1 MPMRQL
7 RRCDFCGGDAAGVYE
22 VLPPELDPT
31 EAEQR
36 RVVLCADCAD
46 TLETVVDPLL
56 DRLGVDTGDGGAEAD
71 PDAGGTEADPDAA
84 DPRGASAP
92 PAREPVDAG
101 RDSGERSPAPAT
113 SGDAGVDAGAGAD
126 AEPVQWGGSG
136 ADDDRGR
143 PASDP
148 LRDGVSGAEPSGD
161 DPTPTAAEPEPSGS
175 IADDGAGVGDAAEGA
190 EAADGDGA
198 DPAAGGA
205 GSDGDGSTL
214 GAEPAEFRTV
224 MRLLG
229 NREFPVERGS
239 VVELAA
245 SAYDLDE
252 AHVNRILDHAV
263 DRGVIADD
271 GGTLRRS

>member
-56 DRLGVDTGDGGAEAD
+56 DRLGVDTRDRASE
-71 PDAGGTEADPDAA
+71 
-84 DPRGASAP
+84 PRTQ
-92 PAREPVDAG
+92 EPVDVG
-101 RDSGERSPAPAT
+101 GDTRERSAAPAT
-113 SGDAGVDAGAGAD
+113 SGDTDANPGIGAD
-126 AEPVQWGGSG
+126 ADPVQWGGSG
-136 ADDDRGR
+136 ADGEGEE

-148 LRDGVSGAEPSGD
+148 LHDGVAGGEPAGDAEP
-161 DPTPTAAEPEPSGS
+161 DPSEPN
-175 IADDGAGVGDAAEGA
+175 ADDGSGSDPPAEV
-190 EAADGDGA
+190 ADGAGA
-198 DPAAGGA
+198 DPAAGDA
-205 GSDGDGSTL
+205 GSGGTGSTL
-214 GAEPAEFRTV
+214 GDEPAEFRTV

-239 VVELAA
+239 VVELAS

-263 DRGVIADD
+263 DRGVIVDD
-271 GGTLRRS
+271 GGTLRRD

>member
-7 RRCDFCGGDAAGVYE
+7 RRCDFCSGDAAGVYE

-56 DRLGVDTGDGGAEAD
+56 DRLGVDTGDAD
-71 PDAGGTEADPDAA
+71 PDATSS
-84 DPRGASAP
+84 RGASAP
-92 PAREPVDAG
+92 PTREPVDAG

-113 SGDAGVDAGAGAD
+113 SGDAGGAD

-136 ADDDRGR
+136 TDDDGEG
-143 PASDP
+143 PGSDP
-148 LRDGVSGAEPSGD
+148 PRDGVSGAEPSGD
-161 DPTPTAAEPEPSGS
+161 DDPTPTAAEADPSGS
-175 IADDGAGVGDAAEGA
+175 SADGGGVGDAAEGA

-198 DPAAGGA
+198 NPAAGGA
-205 GSDGDGSTL
+205 GSDGD
-214 GAEPAEFRTV
+214 EPAEFRTV

-252 AHVNRILDHAV
+252 GHVHRILDYAV

-271 GGTLRRS
+271 GGTLRRN

>member
-22 VLPPELDPT
+22 VLPPELDPA

-36 RVVLCADCAD
+36 RVVLCSDCAD

-56 DRLGVDTGDGGAEAD
+56 DRLGVDTDDEG
-71 PDAGGTEADPDAA
+71 PDAGEPSADAAGPPGASEPPVRDPVGTE
-84 DPRGASAP
+84 
-92 PAREPVDAG
+92 
-101 RDSGERSPAPAT
+101 RDSGERSAAPGT
-113 SGDAGVDAGAGAD
+113 SRGAGVDPG
-126 AEPVQWGGSG
+126 PVQWGGSG
-136 ADDDRGR
+136 TDGDGR
-143 PASDP
+143 EESASDP
-148 LRDGVSGAEPSGD
+148 LRDGVSGVEPSGD
-161 DPTPTAAEPEPSGS
+161 GDPTPTAADSEPSRS
-175 IADDGAGVGDAAEGA
+175 SAAAGAGVSDPAEGA
-190 EAADGDGA
+190 EATDSDGA
-198 DPAAGGA
+198 DPGTEGGGGDGA
-205 GSDGDGSTL
+205 GSTPGD
-214 GAEPAEFRTV
+214 EPAEFRTV

-229 NREFPVERGS
+229 NREFPVERDS

-252 AHVNRILDHAV
+252 GHVHRILDHAV

>member
-56 DRLGVDTGDGGAEAD
+56 DRLGVDTRDRASETDPNAGDPS
-71 PDAGGTEADPDAA
+71 PDAT
-84 DPRGASAP
+84 DPRGASEP
-92 PAREPVDAG
+92 RTQEPVDVG
-101 RDSGERSPAPAT
+101 GDTRERSAAPAT
-113 SGDAGVDAGAGAD
+113 SGDTDANPGIGAD
-126 AEPVQWGGSG
+126 ADPVQWGGSG
-136 ADDDRGR
+136 ADGEGEE

-148 LRDGVSGAEPSGD
+148 LHDGVAGGEPAGDAEP
-161 DPTPTAAEPEPSGS
+161 DPSEPN
-175 IADDGAGVGDAAEGA
+175 ADDGSGSDPPA
-190 EAADGDGA
+190 EAADGAGA
-198 DPAAGGA
+198 DPAAGDA
-205 GSDGDGSTL
+205 GSGGTGSTL
-214 GAEPAEFRTV
+214 GDEPAEFRTV

-229 NREFPVERGS
+229 NREFPVERDA
-239 VVELAA
+239 VVDLAA

-252 AHVNRILDHAV
+252 DHVHRIIDHAV
-263 DRGVIADD
+263 DRGVIVDD
-271 GGTLRRS
+271 GGTLRRD

>member
-56 DRLGVDTGDGGAEAD
+56 DRLGVDTGDGGVEAD
-71 PDAGGTEADPDAA
+71 PDAGGTKADPDAA

-92 PAREPVDAG
+92 PTREPVDAG
-101 RDSGERSPAPAT
+101 RDSGERSPVPAT
-113 SGDAGVDAGAGAD
+113 SGDAGAGAD

-136 ADDDRGR
+136 TDDDREG

-148 LRDGVSGAEPSGD
+148 PRDGVSGAEPSSDD
-161 DPTPTAAEPEPSGS
+161 DPTPAAAEAEPSGS

-214 GAEPAEFRTV
+214 GDEPAEFRTV

-252 AHVNRILDHAV
+252 THVNRILDHAV
-263 DRGVIADD
+263 DRGVIVDD
-271 GGTLRRS
+271 GGTLRRD

>member
-101 RDSGERSPAPAT
+101 GDSGERSPAPAT
-113 SGDAGVDAGAGAD
+113 LGDTDANPGVGAD
-126 AEPVQWGGSG
+126 ADPVQWGGSG
-136 ADDDRGR
+136 ADGESEE

-148 LRDGVSGAEPSGD
+148 LHDGVAGGEPASDAEP
-161 DPTPTAAEPEPSGS
+161 DPSEPN
-175 IADDGAGVGDAAEGA
+175 ADDGSGSDPPA
-190 EAADGDGA
+190 EAADGAGA
-198 DPAAGGA
+198 DPAAEEA

-214 GAEPAEFRTV
+214 DAEPAEFRTV

-252 AHVNRILDHAV
+252 THVNRILDHAV